1 MDDPLGKPPNIEY
14 DSWVKNELESV
25 KHRTV
30 WTIENCSKRFKEYR
44 KSWLSNPFKVI
55 GLGVETKWIFKLDP
69 IGSFCQNP
77 DHEHPYPFKCHSGKS
92 ECHYYPS
99 IELGD
104 WSTSFR
110 FNAVKRIYINGTE
123 LRTKLGETG
132 WSSMGLPVYLSR
144 TFLKDDVVNDTL
156 TIVCDIE
163 LTADA
168 EIKTTEEYGY
178 QIESRGIENNLAHV
192 TDEFEENIIGSRE
205 SSDVIIKCYDKE
217 FYCHQSVLSARS
229 PVFRAMFQAK
239 MKEKETGSIDIEEF
253 PSEVVKKMLFYV
265 YSGIVPD
272 VNIWGKELLNIA
284 EKYQLQHLKMSIGE
298 KLVSIIDEDNCVEY
312 LVLGDL
318 FNLKEMKD
326 AAVHSIKRNVD
337 RFMESKNWKKDLQNL
352 SSSLVLEILERVL
365 EK

>member
-1 MDDPLGKPPNIEY
+1 VGKPPNIKY
-14 DSWVKNELESV
+14 DSWVNNELESV
-25 KHRTV
+25 EHRTV
-30 WTIENCSKRFKEYR
+30 WTIENCSKRFREYR
-44 KSWLSNPFKVI
+44 KCWSSNPFKVI
-55 GLGVETKWIFKLDP
+55 RSSRLGVETKWIFILDP

-77 DHEHPYPFKCHSGKS
+77 DHDHPYPFKCHSGKS

-99 IELGD
+99 IELGN
-104 WSTSFR
+104 WSESFM

-123 LRTKLGETG
+123 LKTKLGENKWT
-132 WSSMGLPVYLSR
+132 SMKTPVYLSR

-156 TIVCDIE
+156 TIVCDIV

-168 EIKTTEEYGY
+168 DVKTTEEHGY
-178 QIESRGIENNLAHV
+178 QIESREKKINFVLLE
-192 TDEFEENIIGSRE
+192 DEFEKNIIGNKE
-205 SSDVIIKCYDKE
+205 SSDVVIKCDDKE

-229 PVFRAMFQAK
+229 PVLRAMFQTK
-239 MKEKETGSIDIEEF
+239 MKEKETGSIDTEEY
-253 PSEVVKKMLFYV
+253 PSEVYKKMLFYM
-265 YSGIVPD
+265 YSGIIPD
-272 VNIWGKELLNIA
+272 VDEWGKELLNIA
-284 EKYQLQHLKMSIGE
+284 EKYQLQQLKMSIGE
-298 KLVSIIDEDNCVEY
+298 KLVSTINDDNCVEY
-312 LVLGDL
+312 LALGDL